1 MSCGLV
7 GWFLYSSRVIAVELW
22 FVRLEKGGE
31 RTGDYQRVLRYSLA
45 KDAWPWYCLLALL
58 SAE

>member
-1 MSCGLV
+1 M
-7 GWFLYSSRVIAVELW
+7 YSSRVIAVELW

-58 SAE
+58 SGE